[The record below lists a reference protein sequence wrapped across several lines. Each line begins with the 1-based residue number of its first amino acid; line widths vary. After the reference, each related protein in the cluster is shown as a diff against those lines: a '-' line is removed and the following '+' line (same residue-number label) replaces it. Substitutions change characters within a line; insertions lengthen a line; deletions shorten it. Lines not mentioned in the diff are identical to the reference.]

1 MRRLAI
7 RFGCFG
13 VALAAIIGFIKSAA
27 LKNHGGANANLAPH
41 FTRFA
46 TWTDAV
52 GLGHDRLELLVFLA
66 ASVADVFVSWHGGC
80 QININANCARWQR
93 AKSRG
98 WLNSYFRGAQNG
110 ISNAISILQFHTDG
124 AGVNTIN
131 GFLHDGF
138 VLARFKRV
146 AKIGFNLFN
155 AHARQ

>member
-7 RFGCFG
+7 RFSCFG

-27 LKNHGGANANLAPH
+27 LKDDGGANANFTAH
-41 FTRFA
+41 FARFA

-66 ASVADVFVSWHGGC
+66 ASVADVFVGWHGGC
-80 QININANCARWQR
+80 EINISALCARWQR
-93 AKSRG
+93 AQSRS

-110 ISNAISILQFHTDG
+110 ISNAISILQFHTNG
-124 AGVNTIN
+124 SGVNAIN

-146 AKIGFNLFN
+146 AKVGFNLFN